1 MISSISGCISR
12 RSESFGSPMNAL
24 LTPSKTL
31 RIDVLPQL
39 GGDGKP
45 FASAADTIND
55 KASPIRPDEFYR
67 FFETAYD
74 ASLITDADG
83 TFVTANRRVT
93 DLLGYTSDDLHHAS
107 IWQLISGADA
117 GIVDTVCASLAS
129 ARFVRLSAWCV
140 RKNGTAFPA
149 VIAVNRFVSDQ
160 HTFFCFF
167 IRDETLRTQAEE
179 QLRTIKNAVENADT
193 GIGVAG
199 LDGALLY
206 GNPALA
212 ALCGESSPEKIAGR
226 KLDELL
232 GDATVALQL
241 TQAVQDGR
249 GAFVELPLLHP
260 TDGSQRWIQ
269 VSAAPNLNSDDALIG
284 MVLSLVDISDRH
296 RAEEAERVV
305 ERDRV
310 MMESIGAVCHHLGQP
325 ATVLLSSL
333 EMLTRERTPD
343 AETRAELL
351 KMSLE
356 AAEALRTTLQELN
369 EVRHYDA
376 EPYPAGQSARIV
388 SVQPPPANSPETMF
402 R

>member
-1 MISSISGCISR
+1 
-12 RSESFGSPMNAL
+12 MNAL

-39 GGDGKP
+39 GGAGKP
-45 FASAADTIND
+45 FASGADIIND
-55 KASPIRPDEFYR
+55 KTSPIRPDEFYR

-83 TFVTANRRVT
+83 TFVIANRRVT
-93 DLLGYTSDDLHHAS
+93 DLLGYTADDLRHAS

-117 GIVDTVCASLAS
+117 GMVDTVCASLAS
-129 ARFVRLSAWCV
+129 AHFVRLSAWCV

-160 HTFFCFF
+160 RTFFCFF

-179 QLRTIKNAVENADT
+179 QLRTIKNAVENAGT
-193 GIGVAG
+193 GIAVAG

-206 GNPALA
+206 ANPALA
-212 ALCGESSPEKIAGR
+212 ALCGEASPEKLAGR

-232 GDATVALQL
+232 GDDKVVLQL
-241 TQAVQDGR
+241 TRAVQDGR
-249 GAFVELPLLHP
+249 GAFVELPLHHA
-260 TDGSQRWIQ
+260 DGSQRWIQ
-269 VSAAPNLNSDDALIG
+269 VSAAPNLNSDDTLIG

-333 EMLTRERTPD
+333 ELLTRERTPD

-356 AAEALRTTLQELN
+356 AAESLRTTLQELN

-376 EPYPAGQSARIV
+376 EPYPGQAARIV
-388 SVQPPPANSPETMF
+388 TVQPPPARSPETMF